1 MPVSRSL
8 VGPRAAAPLISFH
21 PMPYTDATISA
32 RRFSEE
38 GGMAF
43 VKAEKIWM
51 NGRLV
56 PWEQATVHVL
66 SHVIHYGSCIF
77 EGIRCYKTQRGPAV
91 FRLRDHT
98 DRLFAGCKIYRRE
111 IPYARDEVEAA
122 ILETIRANKLE
133 ACYVRPLVYRGYESL
148 GVDPFPCPIDVA
160 IAAYPWGAYLGKDA
174 AEKGVDVMV
183 SSWRRPA
190 PDTLPAMA
198 KASANYMNSQLIKM
212 QALVHGYPEGIAL
225 DATGFVSEGSGENL
239 FLVKKGLLYTP
250 PLTASI
256 LPGITRQTIIQI
268 AQDLKIPLIE
278 RSLPRESLYTAD
290 EVFFVGT
297 AAEATPIRTIDRV
310 TIGRARKGE
319 ITSRIQSDF
328 KSITSGQIEDRHH
341 WLSPLQ

>member
-1 MPVSRSL
+1 
-8 VGPRAAAPLISFH
+8 I
-21 PMPYTDATISA
+21 
-32 RRFSEE
+32 
-38 GGMAF
+38 
-43 VKAEKIWM
+43 
-51 NGRLV
+51 
-56 PWEQATVHVL
+56 
-66 SHVIHYGSCIF
+66 
-77 EGIRCYKTQRGPAV
+77 
-91 FRLRDHT
+91 
-98 DRLFAGCKIYRRE
+98 
-111 IPYARDEVEAA
+111 EAA

-212 QALVHGYPEGIAL
+212 EALVNGYVEGIAL
-225 DATGFVSEGSGENL
+225 DAAGYVSEGSGENL
-239 FLVKKGLLYTP
+239 FIAKKGVLHTP

-256 LPGITRQTIIQI
+256 LPGITRQTIVQL

-278 RSLPRESLYTAD
+278 RSIPREALYTAD

-297 AAEATPIRTIDRV
+297 AAEVTPIRTIDRV
-310 TIGRARKGE
+310 PVGRGKRGE
-319 ITSRIQSDF
+319 ITSRFQAEFRSL
-328 KSITSGQIEDRHH
+328 TSGQADDRHR
-341 WLSPLQ
+341 WLSPV

>member
-1 MPVSRSL
+1 
-8 VGPRAAAPLISFH
+8 
-21 PMPYTDATISA
+21 
-32 RRFSEE
+32 
-38 GGMAF
+38 MAF

-51 NGRLV
+51 NGRLI

-91 FRLRDHT
+91 FRLRDHA
-98 DRLFAGCKIYRRE
+98 DRLFDGCRIYRME
-111 IPYARDEVEAA
+111 IPYSREEIEAA
-122 ILETIRANKLE
+122 ILETVRVNKLE
-133 ACYVRPLVYRGYESL
+133 ACYIRPLVYRGYESL

-212 QALVHGYPEGIAL
+212 EALVNGYVEGIAL
-225 DATGFVSEGSGENL
+225 DAAGYVSEGSGENL
-239 FLVKKGLLYTP
+239 FLAKKGVLHTP

-256 LPGITRQTIIQI
+256 LPGITRQTIVQL

-278 RSLPRESLYTAD
+278 RSIPREALYTAD

-297 AAEATPIRTIDRV
+297 AAEVTPIRTIDRV
-310 TIGRARKGE
+310 PVARGKRGE
-319 ITSRIQSDF
+319 ITSRFQAEF
-328 KSITSGQIEDRHH
+328 RSITSGQTDDRHR
-341 WLSPLQ
+341 WLSPI

>member
-1 MPVSRSL
+1 
-8 VGPRAAAPLISFH
+8 
-21 PMPYTDATISA
+21 
-32 RRFSEE
+32 
-38 GGMAF
+38 MAF
-43 VKAEKIWM
+43 VKAETIWM
-51 NGRLV
+51 NGRLI

-77 EGIRCYKTQRGPAV
+77 EGIRCYKTPKGPAV
-91 FRLRDHT
+91 FRLRDHA
-98 DRLFAGCKIYRRE
+98 DRLFDGCRIYRME
-111 IPYARDEVEAA
+111 IPYTREEIESA
-122 ILETIRANKLE
+122 ILETVRANRLE

-212 QALVHGYPEGIAL
+212 EALVNGYAEGIAL
-225 DATGFVSEGSGENL
+225 DAAGYVSEGSGENL
-239 FLVKKGLLYTP
+239 FIVKKGTLYTP

-256 LPGITRQTIIQI
+256 LPGITRQTIVQL
-268 AQDLKIPLIE
+268 AQDLKVPLVE
-278 RSLPRESLYTAD
+278 RSIPREALYTAD

-297 AAEATPIRTIDRV
+297 AAEVTPIRTIDRV
-310 TIGRARKGE
+310 AVGRGKKGE
-319 ITSRIQSDF
+319 ITSRFQTEY
-328 KSITSGQIEDRHH
+328 KSLTSGQIDDRHH
-341 WLSPLQ
+341 WLSHV

>member
-51 NGRLV
+51 NGRLI

-91 FRLRDHT
+91 FRLRDHA
-98 DRLFAGCKIYRRE
+98 DRLFDGCRIYRME
-111 IPYARDEVEAA
+111 IPYSREEIEAPIQEAGRD
-122 ILETIRANKLE
+122 NKRE
-133 ACYVRPLVYRGYESL
+133 ACCIRPLVYRGYESL

-160 IAAYPWGAYLGKDA
+160 IAAYPWGEYLGKGA
-174 AEKGVDVMV
+174 AEKGVDAMV
-183 SSWRRPA
+183 SSWRRQA

-198 KASANYMNSQLIKM
+198 KASANYMNSELIKM
-212 QALVHGYPEGIAL
+212 EALVNGYAEGIAL

-239 FLVKKGLLYTP
+239 FLVKKGMLYTP

-278 RSLPRESLYTAD
+278 RSLPREALYTAD

-297 AAEATPIRTIDRV
+297 AVEVTPVRSIDHV
-310 TIGRARKGE
+310 TVGRGKRGE
-319 ITSRIQSDF
+319 ITSRIQTEY
-328 KSITSGQIEDRHH
+328 KSITSGQSEDRYH
-341 WLSPLQ
+341 WLSQV

>member
-1 MPVSRSL
+1 
-8 VGPRAAAPLISFH
+8 
-21 PMPYTDATISA
+21 
-32 RRFSEE
+32 
-38 GGMAF
+38 MAF

-51 NGRLV
+51 NGRLI

-91 FRLRDHT
+91 FRLRDHA
-98 DRLFAGCKIYRRE
+98 DRLFDGCRIYRME
-111 IPYARDEVEAA
+111 IPYSREEIEAA
-122 ILETIRANKLE
+122 ILETIRTNKLE

-212 QALVHGYPEGIAL
+212 EALVNGYVEGIAL
-225 DATGFVSEGSGENL
+225 DAAGYVSEGSGENL
-239 FLVKKGLLYTP
+239 FLAKKGVLHTP

-256 LPGITRQTIIQI
+256 LPGITRQTIVQL
-268 AQDLKIPLIE
+268 AEDLKIPLIE
-278 RSLPRESLYTAD
+278 RSIPREALYTAD

-297 AAEATPIRTIDRV
+297 AAEVTPIRTIDRV
-310 TIGRARKGE
+310 PVSRGKRGE
-319 ITSRIQSDF
+319 ITSRFQTEFRSL
-328 KSITSGQIEDRHH
+328 TSGQIDDRHR
-341 WLSPLQ
+341 WLTSV